1 VAVIVADPVA
11 TEVTR
16 PADDTVATDTSDE
29 AHTTTESDRTV
40 PLLSFTVALNVA
52 VSPINTKESELGDTA
67 TVNVS
72 SPTVMEAVP
81 LAASEVAMIEA
92 DPVATAV
99 TRPAE
104 ETVATP
110 VFVED
115 QVIVGLEIT
124 VPPASFTVAA
134 SVAVSP
140 TEVKVSESLDS
151 ATLDAT

>member
-1 VAVIVADPVA
+1 MADVAVSDPEVAVIVA
-11 TEVTR
+11 
-16 PADDTVATDTSDE
+16 
-29 AHTTTESDRTV
+29 V
-40 PLLSFTVALNVA
+40 PS
-52 VSPINTKESELGDTA
+52 
-67 TVNVS
+67 
-72 SPTVMEAVP
+72 
-81 LAASEVAMIEA
+81 
-92 DPVATAV
+92 ATAV

-140 TEVKVSESLDS
+140 TDVNVFVLGDS